1 MTPIVII
8 VALLVL
14 VGLVSLAWFGR
25 VVVPPD
31 EVGIVTRRYGR
42 ADAQFRRITPRASRG
57 VWARTLLPDR
67 YTWLLPG
74 LYEVT
79 FVARVR
85 IPVDSIGVVTAR
97 EGRKKPPGR
106 TVGRAVECDFFQ
118 DGAAFLLN
126 GGEQGVQ
133 AVTLSGGHAY
143 DLNAALFTVE
153 LAPRTYVGSGTIG
166 LVSAR
171 DGRIRPPD
179 RFFGPHVECD
189 NFQDGEAFLAGGG
202 EQGRQ
207 MAVLAGG
214 SYYDI
219 NPALFEVVTT
229 DNVTTE
235 RFRGSG
241 LTTHHLQEITVPVG
255 FTGVVVTLDGADP
268 EEDADDELGPRV
280 PGHRRFQLPWVFL
293 ENGGRRGVQA
303 ETLGEG
309 PVYTLNPWFVRVML
323 VPTRL
328 LILEWMYKTAS
339 ASRNYD
345 AQLRQIV
352 VTVQGHR
359 LSVEMSQTLVI
370 PRKSAPQL
378 IREFGGTQ
386 ISGLGGLEN
395 DPIPVQ
401 RFVERV
407 LGATVASYFNEIA
420 AASTVSEFLSTYAE
434 TRTDL
439 AAQVRTALEAAGVEA
454 RLTTLGEFRA
464 EDESLNDALKRT
476 FEAEQ
481 RGEWLAHE
489 QKNADIELAIE
500 ERRLV
505 VERRRAALEL
515 DGEIEA
521 LGRDNVAMIRIIREI
536 SGMQVPRYIGGGDIS
551 SYIDTLPMSAV
562 ARMMD
567 RVKSLRS
574 EQQLDGAEEAPV
586 LPEGR
591 GPAVDAE
598 TVEAVED
605 GEIEE

>member
-1 MTPIVII
+1 MAWLLIPVLLG
-8 VALLVL
+8 ALA
-14 VGLVSLAWFGR
+14 GLAWYGR

-31 EVGIVTRRYGR
+31 KVGIVTRRYGR
-42 ADAQFRRITPRASRG
+42 ADAEFRRITPRSSRG
-57 VWARTLLPDR
+57 IWARTLLPDR
-67 YTWLLPG
+67 YIWMLPG
-74 LYEVT
+74 LYDVT
-79 FVARVR
+79 FVDRVR
-85 IPVDSIGVVTAR
+85 IPVDSIGVVTAH
-97 EGRKKPPGR
+97 EGRKKPKGR
-106 TVGRAVECDFFQ
+106 TVGRAVECDFYQ
-118 DGAAFLLN
+118 DGQAFLLN

-133 AVTLSGGHAY
+133 VVTLSGGHTY
-143 DLNAALFTVE
+143 DLNTELFSVE

-166 LVSAR
+166 LVSAK
-171 DGRIRPPD
+171 DGGNRQLD

-219 NPALFEVVTT
+219 NPALFEIVTT
-229 DNVTTE
+229 DNVTTD

-241 LTTHHLQEITVPVG
+241 LTVHHLREITVPVG

-293 ENGGRRGVQA
+293 ENGGRRGVQE
-303 ETLGEG
+303 ETLAEG

-370 PRKSAPQL
+370 PRKAAPRL

-386 ISGLGGLEN
+386 TSVLGGLEN

-489 QKNADIELAIE
+489 KKNAEAELEIE
-500 ERRLV
+500 ERRLIA
-505 VERRRAALEL
+505 ERRRAVLEL

-521 LGRDNVAMIRIIREI
+521 LGRDNVAMIRIIKEI
-536 SGMQVPRYIGGGDIS
+536 SGMQVPQYIGGGDIS
-551 SYIDTLPMSAV
+551 TYIDALPMSAV

-567 RVKSLRS
+567 RVRSLRS
-574 EQQLDGAEEAPV
+574 EQQLGGATEAPV

-591 GPAVDAE
+591 GAAVDAE
-598 TVEAVED
+598 TLEDVEAVEAD
-605 GEIEE
+605 ETQR